1 MRTAIAVNRTP
12 LLRAALL
19 GSGLAAAWVVVS
31 LAAGPS
37 SASAEEDPK
46 GVLGT
51 VGSVVGTVGGTVDTV
66 VDEVVD
72 PVVTSVTAPV
82 TTTVEAVQPVAP
94 APAQP
99 VVEAVPVVVDTVT
112 DAASGAVDDVD
123 AVASET
129 VAEVAGTV
137 GDVAGSSPVGS
148 LVDTLDTTVG
158 LLPIVG
164 PVLDDAPLDGLLGP
178 VAGGVDDALGTV
190 VGRFGPLPD
199 GGVLPSLPDLGIAP
213 GSTEAV
219 VPLPVETG
227 GAVLVVAESSVGA
240 QSGAPPGDDS
250 ATPAAA
256 LTSDSGPPGTAP
268 PLGALAPA
276 PGLAGGAADA
286 PLGAGTPAG
295 GSTSGSAGSGGIA
308 GSDAAS
314 AAHDLDAMA
323 SLVLHAVDDALPS
336 SPIYDTDTTPD

>member
-37 SASAEEDPK
+37 SASAEENPK
-46 GVLGT
+46 GLLGT

-99 VVEAVPVVVDTVT
+99 VVEAVPVVVDTVM

-148 LVDTLDTTVG
+148 LVDTWDTTVG

-227 GAVLVVAESSVGA
+227 GAVLVVAESSVDA

-276 PGLAGGAADA
+276 PGLAG
-286 PLGAGTPAG
+286 GAGTPAG